1 MRKTIVDSLYKD
13 FSNMLA
19 FLEEKGEVSW
29 SSVADE
35 NFRKVLLIA
44 AASHFER
51 SMTERVLNF
60 VKQVTTENHPLT
72 WLVHNKAV
80 RRQYHTWF
88 DWKARNAH
96 QFFGLFGADFQD
108 HMKKEVA
115 NDSDLNSAI
124 QAFMEIGRERN
135 RLVHEDFGNFS
146 LEKTS
151 EEIHRLYTEATRFVE
166 WFPEALKTFAEESIS
181 G

>member
-1 MRKTIVDSLYKD
+1 MSETIVDGLHKD
-13 FSNMLA
+13 FSDILA

-29 SSVADE
+29 RNVANE

-51 SMTERVLNF
+51 SMTETVLDF
-60 VKQVTTENHPLT
+60 VKQIATENHPLT

-80 RRQYHTWF
+80 SRQYHTWF
-88 DWKARNAH
+88 AWNARNAN
-96 QFFGLFGADFQD
+96 QFFGLFGPDFQD

-115 NDSDLNSAI
+115 NDSDLNSAV

-151 EEIHRLYTEATRFVE
+151 EEIHNLYIEAIPFVE
-166 WFPEALKTFAEESIS
+166 WFPEALKTFSAETSL

>member
-1 MRKTIVDSLYKD
+1 MSKTIVDSLYED

-29 SSVADE
+29 INVANE

-44 AASHFER
+44 AASHFEK
-51 SMTERVLNF
+51 SMTDIVLNF

-72 WLVHNKAV
+72 WLVRNKAV
-80 RRQYHTWF
+80 SRQYHTWF
-88 DWKARNAH
+88 DWKASNAN
-96 QFFGLFGADFQD
+96 QFFRLVGTDFQN
-108 HMKKEVA
+108 HMKDEVDD
-115 NDSDLNSAI
+115 DSDLNSAI

-135 RLVHEDFGNFS
+135 RLVHEDFGSFS

-151 EEIHRLYTEATRFVE
+151 EEIHNLYIKAIQFVE
-166 WFPEALKTFAEESIS
+166 RFPEALKTFTEEGSL

>member
-1 MRKTIVDSLYKD
+1 MSGTIVDSLYED

-29 SSVADE
+29 ANIANE

-51 SMTERVLNF
+51 SMTDIVLNF

-80 RRQYHTWF
+80 SRQYHTWF
-88 DWKARNAH
+88 DWNARNAN
-96 QFFGLFGADFQD
+96 QFFGLFGADFRD
-108 HMKKEVA
+108 YMRKEVA
-115 NDSDLNSAI
+115 NDSDLNSAV

-151 EEIHRLYTEATRFVE
+151 EEIHHLYIEAIRFVE
-166 WFPEALKTFAEESIS
+166 RFPEALKTFAEEQSP